1 VPTLGL
7 EFWMRALHGLVAAF
21 AESEVRLCSYDG
33 AIGDGDHGTSMVS
46 GFREAWNRLC
56 GAPAADCGDLFLQ
69 TGRAFIENV
78 GGVTGIVFG
87 TMFEA
92 AGQAAPGLP
101 ALGAGDLHRMFAAG
115 LAATK
120 KRGKAAEG
128 DKSMVDSL
136 SPAVEALR
144 AAAGR
149 GEPAEAA
156 LAQAARAAEDGMG
169 ATVPM
174 EAKVGRARYQAGKGS
189 GYVDAGA
196 ASVCLLFQVLAEAA
210 AVESGGPATGSAR
223 T

>member
-1 VPTLGL
+1 VRTLGL
-7 EFWMRALHGLVAAF
+7 EFWMRALHGLVTAF
-21 AESEVRLCSYDG
+21 AESEVRLCGYDG

-46 GFREAWNRLC
+46 GFREAWSRLS
-56 GAPAADCGDLFLQ
+56 GAPAADCGELFLQ
-69 TGRAFIENV
+69 TGRAFMENV

-101 ALGAGDLHRMFAAG
+101 VLDAKDLHRMFAAG
-115 LAATK
+115 LAAAK

-136 SPAVEALR
+136 SPAVDALR
-144 AAAGR
+144 AAVER

-156 LAQAARAAEDGMG
+156 LAHAARAAEAGTR
-169 ATVPM
+169 ATIPM
-174 EAKVGRARYQAGKGS
+174 EAKVGRARYQPGKGT
-189 GYVDAGA
+189 GHVDAGA
-196 ASVCLLFQVLAEAA
+196 ASVCLFFQTLAGAA
-210 AVESGGPATGSAR
+210 AAESGGAATGSAR